1 MYGVLG
7 DGSSPRDVIVQSLT
21 DLQARTD
28 VTAEYLIPWYGNITE
43 GLEAVYDFVLDNN
56 VTFSL
61 VVDSAAPKKAPSV
74 LRTMAERVVDSEDVD
89 RTIVNMLAPKHGYAL
104 VLWNEDA
111 PELCTAIAQEAITKG
126 LPTLELTNGLVPI
139 VFDDAVEP
147 DMAISATDDLMV
159 ETDSDE
165 GTEWSREMLDNMPAA
180 VVKRMAQNAGT
191 PAKTKE
197 EAIKALLGD
206 EEAEE
211 EDPTSKW
218 VSVPVERRENINEEF
233 ALVDAEPVEDLPYK
247 ITVESTGG
255 RVMSFYGTNEILK
268 KMMDVVV
275 SEISIQ

>member
-7 DGSSPRDVIVQSLT
+7 DGSSPRDVIIQSLT
-21 DLQARTD
+21 DLQARPD
-28 VTAEYLIPWYGNITE
+28 VTVKFLIPWYGKVTE
-43 GLEAVYDFVLDNN
+43 GLETVYDWVLDNN

-61 VVDSAAPKKAPSV
+61 VVDSAATKKAPSV
-74 LRTMAERVVDSEDVD
+74 LRTMAERVVDSADVD
-89 RTIVNMLAPKHGYAL
+89 RTIINTLVPNQGYTL
-104 VLWNEDA
+104 VLWNEDN
-111 PELCTAIAQEAITKG
+111 PELCTAIAQESITKG

-147 DMAISATDDLMV
+147 DMVISATDDLMV

-206 EEAEE
+206 EKVEE
-211 EDPTSKW
+211 EDPTSEW
-218 VSVPVERRENINEEF
+218 VSVPVERRENVNEEF
-233 ALVDAEPVEDLPYK
+233 ALVDAEPVEESPYK
-247 ITVESTGG
+247 ITIESPSGK
-255 RVMSFYGTNEILK
+255 VMSFYGTNEILK

-275 SEISIQ
+275 AAFGTK